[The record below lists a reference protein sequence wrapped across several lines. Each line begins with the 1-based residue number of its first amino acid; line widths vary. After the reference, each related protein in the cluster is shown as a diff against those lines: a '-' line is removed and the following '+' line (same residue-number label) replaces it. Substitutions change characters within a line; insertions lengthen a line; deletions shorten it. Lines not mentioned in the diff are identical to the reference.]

1 MILRIYL
8 LTKKTLVSLIRVR
21 SLCIAMIGIASMCW
35 VGIVMAQAY
44 PAKPIRLVV
53 PFPAGGVTDI
63 LARTLAQSLGRSLGQ
78 AVIVE
83 NKPGAGTIIGAD
95 LVARAPAD
103 GYTILLVGSAFP
115 ISAASRPKLPFD
127 PLKDFTGVAR
137 LASTPMLIAVNP
149 SLPARTLGEMVALAR
164 GSSPLSYATAGA
176 GVPAHLAMEEFDKLA
191 KIEVT
196 HVPYQGGAP
205 AALATIGGHT
215 QLVVATLAELVQHVI
230 AGKLRALA
238 VTTAART
245 DLLKAVPTVA
255 ESGYPGFEAS
265 FWFGAWVPAGTPRQ
279 IVNLLET
286 EMLRSLE
293 APEVKEALAKHGY
306 SPAPMN
312 SAGFDAFYR
321 AEIARYAK
329 VVKDANLKLD

>member
-1 MILRIYL
+1 MIFR
-8 LTKKTLVSLIRVR
+8 TCQTMKRTLASLPRLNRLCISLIT
-21 SLCIAMIGIASMCW
+21 IASMCW
-35 VGIVMAQAY
+35 ASGVMAQAF
-44 PAKPIRLVV
+44 PSKPIRLVV

-83 NKPGAGTIIGAD
+83 NKPGAGTVIGAD

-103 GYTILLVGSAFP
+103 GHTILLVGSAFP

-149 SLPARTLGEMVALAR
+149 SLPARTLAEMVALAR

-196 HVPYQGGAP
+196 HIPYQGGAP
-205 AALATIGGHT
+205 AALAAIGGHT

-245 DLLKAVPTVA
+245 DLLKDVPTIA

-265 FWFGAWVPAGTPRQ
+265 LWFGAWVRAGTPKQ

-293 APEVKEALAKHGY
+293 AAEVKDALAKNGY
-306 SPAPMN
+306 SPAPLN
-312 SAGFDAFYR
+312 SEGFDAFYR